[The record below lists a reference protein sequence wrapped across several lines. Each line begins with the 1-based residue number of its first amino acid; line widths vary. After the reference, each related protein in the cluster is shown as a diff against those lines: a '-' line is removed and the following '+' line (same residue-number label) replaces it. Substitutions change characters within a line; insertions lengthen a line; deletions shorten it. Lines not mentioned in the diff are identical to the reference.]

1 MILSLFLLIF
11 APFSFAAQP
20 AETSAPS
27 YGILILAH
35 GAGKEWDSQVSGIRR
50 AVNAR
55 VPAEV
60 AFGMAAPDA
69 MQAAVDR
76 LEARGVKRI
85 AVVPLFIN
93 SHSSVMDQTRY
104 ALRLS
109 SAPSRVFIQAMKKL
123 PSAILYMAGMD
134 FDPHKRVVLR
144 AKIVM
149 TRALDDD
156 PLVAD
161 ILIDRA
167 KELSRRAATS
177 FPCAARHCLPPGSRR
192 RPSKETVILVGHGP
206 VDNAENKMWLATMRG
221 LCRKIRAAG
230 GYKAAWAAT
239 IRDDAPPPVKAKAD
253 AILRDMVRR
262 ADENGGRALV
272 VPELVA
278 RGGVET
284 HIVGILRGLPYAWDD
299 KTLAPDP
306 RLALWVLKRARR
318 AFARR

>member
-1 MILSLFLLIF
+1 MILSLLLMLF

-20 AETSAPS
+20 ARTPAPS

-50 AVNAR
+50 TVNAR

-60 AFGMAAPDA
+60 AFGMAAPGA
-69 MQAAVDR
+69 MQAGVDR
-76 LEARGVKRI
+76 LEARGITRI

-104 ALRLS
+104 ALHLS
-109 SAPSRVFIQAMKKL
+109 SAPSMLFIRAMKKL
-123 PSAILYMAGMD
+123 PPAILHMAGMG
-134 FDPHKRVVLR
+134 FDPRKRVALR

-149 TRALDDD
+149 TTALDDD
-156 PLVAD
+156 PMVAD

-167 KELSRRAATS
+167 KDMSRQ
-177 FPCAARHCLPPGSRR
+177 
-192 RPSKETVILVGHGP
+192 PSKETVILVGHGP
-206 VDNAENKMWLATMRG
+206 VDDADNKMWLATMRS
-221 LCRKIRAAG
+221 LCRQIQKAG
-230 GYKAAWAAT
+230 GYEAAWAAT

-253 AILRDMVRR
+253 AVLRKMVRR

-272 VPELVA
+272 VPELIA

-284 HIVGILRGLPYAWDD
+284 HIVRILRGLPYAWDD
-299 KTLAPDP
+299 KTLTPDP
-306 RLALWVLKRARR
+306 RLALWVLKRARQ
-318 AFARR
+318 AFAGR

>member
-1 MILSLFLLIF
+1 MTFLPLLLALAGPVRAA
-11 APFSFAAQP
+11 APDKP
-20 AETSAPS
+20 ARTPAPA

-35 GAGKEWDSQVSGIRR
+35 GAGKEWDSQVSDIRR
-50 AVNAR
+50 TVNAY
-55 VPAEV
+55 VPAEA

-76 LEARGVKRI
+76 LEARGIKKI

-104 ALRLS
+104 ALHLS
-109 SAPSRVFIQAMKKL
+109 PTPSPVFIRAMNRL
-123 PSAILYMAGMD
+123 PPAILRMSGMD
-134 FDPHKRVVLR
+134 FDPRKRVTLR
-144 AKIVM
+144 AEIVM
-149 TRALDDD
+149 TKALDDD

-167 KELSRRAATS
+167 KALSRQ
-177 FPCAARHCLPPGSRR
+177 PSR
-192 RPSKETVILVGHGP
+192 ETVILVGHGP

-221 LCRKIRAAG
+221 LCRQIRHAG

-239 IRDDAPPPVKAKAD
+239 IRDDAPPWVKAKAD
-253 AILRDMVRR
+253 AILRALVRR
-262 ADENGGRALV
+262 AGKNGGRALV

-284 HIVGILRGLPYAWDD
+284 HIVRILRGLPYAWDD
-299 KTLAPDP
+299 RTLTPDP
-306 RLALWVLKRARR
+306 RLALWVLKRARQ